1 MSRKPLD
8 KHYTTKFIEDLALSL
23 GAYQVT
29 VYGWRRRGVP
39 MAWRIKL
46 VANSR
51 GKLKFEDFETPR
63 HKGKNKWMI

>member
-1 MSRKPLD
+1 MSRRPLD
-8 KHYTTKFIEDLALSL
+8 KRYITEFMEDLALSL

-46 VANSR
+46 VANSK

-63 HKGKNKWMI
+63 NKGRK

>member
-8 KHYTTKFIEDLALSL
+8 KHYTTKAMEDLALSL

-39 MAWRIKL
+39 QAWRIKL
-46 VANSR
+46 VMHSGGR
-51 GKLKFEDFETPR
+51 IKLGDFETPKTKR
-63 HKGKNKWMI
+63 VKKNG